1 MTHLIPY
8 PFGDPVA
15 IGGILILIPLP
26 LLVAT
31 KYQEFRKHIQNVRN
45 FQFAMIICILI
56 GVVLYIFA
64 LISLRLIYLTH
75 WYFLLR

>member
-1 MTHLIPY
+1 MTPLIPY

-15 IGGILILIPLP
+15 IGGILILISLP

-31 KYQEFRKHIQNVRN
+31 KYQGFRKHIQNVRN
-45 FQFAMIICILI
+45 FQFAMVICILI

-64 LISLRLIYLTH
+64 LISLLLVVLTH
-75 WYFLLR
+75 RHFLSS